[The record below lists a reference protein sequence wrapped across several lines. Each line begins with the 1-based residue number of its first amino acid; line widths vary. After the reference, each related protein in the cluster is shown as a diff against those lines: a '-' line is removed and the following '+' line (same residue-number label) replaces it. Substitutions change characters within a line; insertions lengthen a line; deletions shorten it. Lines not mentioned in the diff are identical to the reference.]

1 MKVFYLLSF
10 LLIAGSLFASEKQQN
25 IYLFYTNDL
34 RGGIEVQK
42 AYYMNPNFPP
52 VLGGGAAAQGVLKKT
67 RIAAEKNGDIVLLL
81 DGGNIF
87 SGAVQIG
94 SASKGLAI
102 INYMNM
108 AGYDAMVPG
117 NNDFSFGKKNIEF
130 LAQKAHF
137 PVVAANLLDT
147 ATNAAPAP
155 IKPYTILEKDSLR
168 IGVFGIISKSAEQ
181 ADDTSNVAGLEF
193 TPEISA
199 AKKVVAALQ
208 KQNVDLIVALTYLGL
223 PYDAQEEYE
232 VILEEEKQN
241 IAKHSYV
248 TTMEFARF
256 VPGIDVL
263 ISGGFNKGYQQPWED
278 PVNHTLCFQN
288 YAGGGNLGMAVLHVN
303 REAKKL
309 SGYSLP
315 SQSGGLLLLSQD
327 EYWPDAEMA
336 DSINALRGKYG
347 PDFDD
352 VLGVT
357 HNTLYRSGRGESPMA
372 DLMCD
377 AMLDAV
383 DADFAFNNF
392 SGMRRDLAIGPITPR
407 DLAGVFPFGNEIV
420 LVTVSGKLLK
430 ELMETSVYGSFSG
443 LAISGGSITYHS
455 DWSDGNKLTKFLI
468 NDQVVDDDRMYK
480 IATTTYLAEGN
491 NGMTKLAFLPESRF
505 LNTGIL
511 IRDAVANYIK
521 KNSPL
526 KITVDGRWQKK

>member
-1 MKVFYLLSF
+1 MKAFYLLLF
-10 LLIAGSLFASEKQQN
+10 LLFAGGLFASEKQQN

-67 RIAAEKNGDIVLLL
+67 RALAGKNGDIVLLL

-94 SASKGLAI
+94 SASKGKAI
-102 INYMNM
+102 IDYMNM

-117 NNDFSFGKKNIEF
+117 NNDFSFGKGNIEA
-130 LAQKAHF
+130 LAREAHF
-137 PVVAANLLDT
+137 PILAANLLDSKT
-147 ATNAAPAP
+147 KRTPAP
-155 IKPYTILEKDSLR
+155 IKPYTIIEKDGIR
-168 IGVFGIISKSAEQ
+168 IGLFGIISKSAEQ
-181 ADDTSNVAGLEF
+181 ADDTSNVAGLQF
-193 TPEISA
+193 TPEIAA
-199 AKKVVAALQ
+199 AKKAVAALQ

-232 VILEEEKQN
+232 VIWEEEKQN

-288 YAGGGNLGMAVLHVN
+288 YASGGNLGIAVLHVN
-303 REAKKL
+303 REEKKL
-309 SGYSLP
+309 SGYTLP

-336 DSINALRGKYG
+336 DSITLMQKKYS
-347 PDFDD
+347 PDFDT
-352 VLGVT
+352 VIGVT
-357 HNTLYRSGRGESPMA
+357 RNTLNRSGRGESPMG

-377 AMLDAV
+377 AMLNAV

-443 LAISGGSITYHS
+443 LAVSGGRVVYDSERQ
-455 DWSDGNKLTKFLI
+455 DGDKIISFAI
-468 NDQVVDDDRMYK
+468 NGKSVEEDRMYK

-491 NGMTKLAFLPESRF
+491 SGMSKLAFLPEDRF
-505 LNTGIL
+505 FNTKVL
-511 IRDAVANYIK
+511 IRDAVADYIK
-521 KNSPL
+521 AHSPL
-526 KITVDGRWQKK
+526 KITVDGRWKKK

>member
-1 MKVFYLLSF
+1 MKAFYLFLF
-10 LLIAGSLFASEKQQN
+10 LLFAGGLFASEKQQN

-34 RGGIEVQK
+34 RAGIEVQR

-52 VLGGGAAAQGVLKKT
+52 VLGGGAAVQGILKKT
-67 RIAAEKNGDIVLLL
+67 RALAEKNGDIVLLL

-94 SASKGLAI
+94 AASKGLAI
-102 INYMNM
+102 IDYMNM
-108 AGYDAMVPG
+108 VGYDALVPG
-117 NNDFSFGKKNIEF
+117 NNDFNFGKENLEF
-130 LAQKAHF
+130 LAGKAHF
-137 PVVAANLLDT
+137 PVLAANLKDSV
-147 ATNAAPAP
+147 TNTTPP
-155 IKPYTILEKDSLR
+155 PVKPYTVIEKGGLK

-181 ADDTSNVAGLEF
+181 ADDPENVSGLIF
-193 TPEISA
+193 SPEISA
-199 AKKVVAALQ
+199 AKKAVAALQ

-232 VILEEEKQN
+232 VIREEEKQN

-256 VPGIDVL
+256 VSGIDIL

-327 EYWPDAEMA
+327 EYWPDAETA
-336 DSINALRGKYG
+336 DSINALKRKYS
-347 PDFDD
+347 PDFDT
-352 VLGVT
+352 VIGVT
-357 HNTLYRSGRGESPMA
+357 NYTLNRSGRGESPMG

-377 AMLDAV
+377 AMLSAV

-443 LAISGGSITYHS
+443 LAISGGRVVYDTQRQ
-455 DWSDGNKLTKFLI
+455 DGDKIISFMI
-468 NDQVVDDDRMYK
+468 NGKAVDENRMYK

-491 NGMTKLAFLPESRF
+491 SGMTKLAFLPEDRF
-505 LNTGIL
+505 FNTKVL
-511 IRDAVANYIK
+511 IRDAVADYIK
-521 KNSPL
+521 AHSPL
-526 KITVDGRWQKK
+526 KITVDGRWKKK

>member
-1 MKVFYLLSF
+1 LF
-10 LLIAGSLFASEKQQN
+10 AGGLFASEKQQN
-25 IYLFYTNDL
+25 IYLFFTNDL

-52 VLGGGAAAQGVLKKT
+52 VLGGGAAAQGILKKT
-67 RIAAEKNGDIVLLL
+67 RAAAEKNGDIVLLL

-94 SASKGLAI
+94 TASKGLAI

-117 NNDFSFGKKNIEF
+117 NNDFSFGKNNIET

-147 ATNAAPAP
+147 GTNAAPAP
-155 IKPYTILEKDSLR
+155 IKPYTIIDKGGLK

-181 ADDTSNVAGLEF
+181 ADDTSNVAGLLF

-199 AKKVVAALQ
+199 AKKAVATLK
-208 KQNVDLIVALTYLGL
+208 KQNVDLIVALAYLGL
-223 PYDAQEEYE
+223 PYDAQEEYK
-232 VILEEEKQN
+232 VIQEEEKQN

-248 TTMEFARF
+248 TTMELARF

-288 YAGGGNLGMAVLHVN
+288 YASGGNLGMAILHID
-303 REAKKL
+303 RELKKL

-315 SQSGGLLLLSQD
+315 SESGGLLLLSQD
-327 EYWPDAEMA
+327 EYWPDAEA
-336 DSINALRGKYG
+336 AESIAEMQRKYS
-347 PDFDD
+347 PDFDT
-352 VLGVT
+352 VIGVT
-357 HNTLYRSGRGESPMA
+357 QNTLNRSSRGESPMG

-377 AMLDAV
+377 AMLNAV
-383 DADFAFNNF
+383 EADFAFNNF
-392 SGMRRDLAIGPITPR
+392 SGMRRDLAIGPITAR

-443 LAISGGSITYHS
+443 LAVSGGRIIY
-455 DWSDGNKLTKFLI
+455 DNERQDGDKIISFYI
-468 NDQVVDDDRMYK
+468 NGKPLDEEKMYTV
-480 IATTTYLAEGN
+480 ATTTYLAEGN
-491 NGMTKLAFLPESRF
+491 SGMTKLAFLPDDRF
-505 LNTGIL
+505 TNTKIL

-521 KNSPL
+521 TNSPL
-526 KITVDGRWQKK
+526 KIVIDGRWQKK